1 MMEDEEDGMSAAQR
15 QAADAALAMMES
27 FVVGMLTNHKQ
38 LPLDRIHNNLKM
50 FMMVH
55 FQPQPHGP
63 RTLRTLN
70 GGRAIQDPPYDKT
83 MNELR
88 GFLARLVTV
97 DKLEN
102 QGGAYAIK
110 SK

>member
-50 FMMVH
+50 FMMV
-55 FQPQPHGP
+55 
-63 RTLRTLN
+63 
-70 GGRAIQDPPYDKT
+70 
-83 MNELR
+83 
-88 GFLARLVTV
+88 GFPTPTAWSS
-97 DKLEN
+97 ES
-102 QGGAYAIK
+102 Y
-110 SK
+110 